1 MKTSSEEMVELIKQL
16 IQNQLDEL
24 DQLVVCQIVECNKNG
39 TYNVKVVPI
48 LNDSPVISNVKSN
61 TYLDL
66 KTNDFVYAM
75 SVKNQLNNLIIFA
88 KIGTELPKEY
98 LDKGEIQSMI
108 NNALSN
114 YIPTLPDGQAASQK
128 YVDNSITKLIASV
141 IPVVTSTEEMTIAGL
156 KAKYGNI
163 KAFIYAKRTGLIG
176 RSGYALYLVTFES
189 RTIPRPTKHWLSATG
204 LVGNGSPT
212 YQMYYSVGLE
222 NEVSIHDLFK
232 DESIQTL
239 GSIPLAPKLTPEGEG
254 FGGYYV
260 LHTYEDADGKL
271 DYNWV
276 SLEQALD
283 DLGR

>member
-48 LNDSPVISNVKSN
+48 LNDSPVISNVKSS

-66 KTNDFVYAM
+66 NTNDFVYAM

-128 YVDNSITKLIASV
+128 YVDRQIDTFKQFGVLQLPAMNPAKGDDWTLADVLGSSSCRVFCYSRRNPAYGTGFSTYLCV
-141 IPVVTSTEEMTIAGL
+141 ISKYTVTRPLRRTLVVVRATRIPESYGSYYFSTTIQNAGAVYLKDVFSDEHFEPDLPSPPNEEGL
-156 KAKYGNI
+156 
-163 KAFIYAKRTGLIG
+163 FGL
-176 RSGYALYLVTFES
+176 RVTYDES
-189 RTIPRPTKHWLSATG
+189 EDKF
-204 LVGNGSPT
+204 
-212 YQMYYSVGLE
+212 YYSWE
-222 NEVSIHDLFK
+222 AME
-232 DESIQTL
+232 
-239 GSIPLAPKLTPEGEG
+239 
-254 FGGYYV
+254 
-260 LHTYEDADGKL
+260 
-271 DYNWV
+271 
-276 SLEQALD
+276 
-283 DLGR
+283 